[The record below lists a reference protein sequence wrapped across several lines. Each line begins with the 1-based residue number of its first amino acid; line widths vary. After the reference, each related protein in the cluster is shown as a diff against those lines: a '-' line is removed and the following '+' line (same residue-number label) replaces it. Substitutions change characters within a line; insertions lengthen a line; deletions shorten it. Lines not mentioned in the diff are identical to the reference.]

1 MTPSNR
7 TPQEELIDQQEL
19 ARAIRLGAARRPQC
33 FGSYFDERGGS
44 CALGA
49 AYDGMYEM
57 PRQARE
63 PGEIVPRNLE
73 RLFHCLEDV
82 VKHCPAAALPAIAEG
97 PRAPSAV
104 AGRPGQTGEAVCR
117 KRLPLGAMIVHLN
130 DDHGWTREQIAEWL
144 SIGAPGPL
152 SRARS

>member
-1 MTPSNR
+1 MVPSHRSTDENLVDER
-7 TPQEELIDQQEL
+7 QL
-19 ARAIRLGAARRPQC
+19 ATAIRLGAARRPQC

-49 AYDGMYEM
+49 AYDGMYEL

-63 PGEIVPRNLE
+63 PGEIVPRHLE

-82 VKHCPAAALPAIAEG
+82 VKRCPE
-97 PRAPSAV
+97 V
-104 AGRPGQTGEAVCR
+104 ANGVSCR

-144 SIGAPGPL
+144 WNGAP
-152 SRARS
+152 A

>member
-7 TPQEELIDQQEL
+7 TPQEELIDQREL
-19 ARAIRLGAARRPQC
+19 AQAIRLGAARRPQC

-49 AYDGMYEM
+49 AYDGMYEL
-57 PRQARE
+57 PRQE
-63 PGEIVPRNLE
+63 KEQGEIVPRHLE

-82 VKHCPAAALPAIAEG
+82 VKRCPE
-97 PRAPSAV
+97 
-104 AGRPGQTGEAVCR
+104 TGETADVHCK

-144 SIGAPGPL
+144 SNGAPGP
-152 SRARS
+152 SAARS

>member
-1 MTPSNR
+1 MTPSSR
-7 TPQEELIDQQEL
+7 SPQEELVDQREL
-19 ARAIRLGAARRPQC
+19 AKAIRLGAARRPQC

-57 PRQARE
+57 PREKRE
-63 PGEIVPRNLE
+63 PGEVVPRNLE

-82 VKHCPAAALPAIAEG
+82 VKQCPASAA
-97 PRAPSAV
+97 SAA
-104 AGRPGQTGEAVCR
+104 AGKPMTLKQGEAACR

-130 DDHGWTREQIAEWL
+130 DDHGWTREHIAEWL
-144 SIGAPGPL
+144 SNGAPGPQTAAL
-152 SRARS
+152 A

>member
-1 MTPSNR
+1 MTPSSN
-7 TPQEELIDQQEL
+7 TPEQNLEDQREL
-19 ARAIRLGAARRPQC
+19 AKAIRLGSMRRPQC

-57 PRQARE
+57 PREKRE

-82 VKHCPAAALPAIAEG
+82 VKKCPETVV
-97 PRAPSAV
+97 APEV
-104 AGRPGQTGEAVCR
+104 QCR
-117 KRLPLGAMIVHLN
+117 KKLPLGAMIVHLN

-144 SIGAPGPL
+144 SIGAPGP
-152 SRARS
+152 RS

>member
-1 MTPSNR
+1 MVPSHHTPDENLVDER
-7 TPQEELIDQQEL
+7 EL
-19 ARAIRLGAARRPQC
+19 AKAIRLGAARRPQC

-49 AYDGMYEM
+49 AYDGMYEL

-63 PGEIVPRNLE
+63 PGEIVPRHLE

-82 VKHCPAAALPAIAEG
+82 VKRCPERIEGAA
-97 PRAPSAV
+97 
-104 AGRPGQTGEAVCR
+104 CR

-144 SIGAPGPL
+144 WNGAP
-152 SRARS
+152 A